1 MYFFVSYD
9 LYLNMK
15 HHETLTIYQF
25 ACPNLW
31 KANVKWIHSLAAGVD
46 TLVPVLKTLP
56 GGSEVPL
63 TNAKGAFSRSLAEY
77 SIAAMMHF
85 NKQIPRLQVP
95 GLQQKSGNMW

>member
-1 MYFFVSYD
+1 MFDYIYVLFWFHNMII
-9 LYLNMK
+9 NMK
-15 HHETLTIYQF
+15 DHETLTKF
-25 ACPNLW
+25 TERPACPLYHFQANL
-31 KANVKWIHSLAAGVD
+31 KWIHSLAAGVD

-95 GLQQKSGNMW
+95 GL